1 MAATSGCIATPYTK
15 EIAEIN
21 ESLLDSSGMDKKTQ
35 TWLEIA
41 ENDLEF
47 AEQILK
53 NRQRPHYAC
62 NECHQAIEKILKG
75 IIQEK
80 MGKPPPRIHNLFT
93 LAEQTELK
101 LSENQQKFI
110 LKLSPHYMGTRYP
123 EDLADMYKKYTY
135 EYASALFDET
145 KELFLWLKNCLI
157 QKNW

>member
-1 MAATSGCIATPYTK
+1 
-15 EIAEIN
+15 
-21 ESLLDSSGMDKKTQ
+21 MDKKTQ

-62 NECHQAIEKILKG
+62 NECHQAVEKILKG

-80 MGKPPPRIHNLFT
+80 TGKTPPRIHNLFT

-101 LSENQQKFI
+101 LSEGQQKFI
-110 LKLSPHYMGTRYP
+110 LKLNPHYMGTRYP
-123 EDLADMYKKYTY
+123 EDLADMYKKYTN